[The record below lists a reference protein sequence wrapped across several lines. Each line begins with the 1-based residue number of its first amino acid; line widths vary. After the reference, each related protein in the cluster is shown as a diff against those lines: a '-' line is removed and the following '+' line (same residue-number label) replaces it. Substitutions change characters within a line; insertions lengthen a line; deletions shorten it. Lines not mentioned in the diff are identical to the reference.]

1 MFPLC
6 SFQALKA
13 LFLQGNPELC
23 STKPR
28 KGHLW
33 RISEMPLALQPKRQ
47 QDQFCYCH
55 WKKFQHG
62 TESPYQLFQMTSI
75 VIWHLSS
82 GTITHDQMFW
92 LSLLPSQLCFPVT
105 IVACMHL
112 EEAQHSSLQKM
123 QRNGSLV
130 GCNTAVRLPE
140 AWWVVPG
147 PGLPFSLHSLNG
159 MHSCTPDSTVGKALL
174 SQHTHEGSFP
184 EHHGEE
190 RCDISDWSE
199 ESSCERHRTE
209 TWPIQCVAINAWNE
223 ISQVHIQ
230 IRSLVIKAP

>member
-159 MHSCTPDSTVGKALL
+159 MHSGLQSGQSPTLPA
-174 SQHTHEGSFP
+174 HTWRLFP
-184 EHHGEE
+184 WASWRREMWRLRLEWGEQLWE
-190 RCDISDWSE
+190 AQNRNATHPV
-199 ESSCERHRTE
+199 RGN
-209 TWPIQCVAINAWNE
+209 QCLKWNQP
-223 ISQVHIQ
+223 SPYSNQVT
-230 IRSLVIKAP
+230 RN